1 MRVVGA
7 GAQVSP
13 PAPAGPDRIAL
24 MRQISTTP
32 SREIAIWMIW
42 MTMSGWWKSC
52 SFPLLPPPN
61 FLDGTP
67 TSERIVTRVMWRIPR
82 CRLRQPCI
90 PTAISPPPTL
100 STSHSCS
107 SCSNSK
113 LRILSR
119 PLPQS
124 LVSSESQPSNLPS
137 LRHRNITTT
146 LISSLAPTMSTN
158 TDVGTSDLLWLL
170 H

>member
-1 MRVVGA
+1 VL
-7 GAQVSP
+7 P
-13 PAPAGPDRIAL
+13 PALAGPDRIAS
-24 MRQISTTP
+24 MRRISTAP

-42 MTMSGWWKSC
+42 MRMSGWWKNC

-67 TSERIVTRVMWRIPR
+67 TSERTVTRAMLRIPR
-82 CRLRQPCI
+82 WRLRQPCI
-90 PTAISPPPTL
+90 PTAISPPRIL
-100 STSHSCS
+100 STSHSCN
-107 SCSNSK
+107 SCSSSK

-124 LVSSESQPSNLPS
+124 LVSSESQPSNLPL
-137 LRHRNITTT
+137 LRHHNITTT
-146 LISSLAPTMSTN
+146 LTNSLAPMMSTN
-158 TDVGTSDLLWLL
+158 TDVDTSDLLWLL